1 MMKKS
6 KILIYNYCLIYLYW
20 IYMLIIPPD
29 AYLGS
34 KLVPNSSFNCKHCP
48 TIFCFQS
55 EQFLSTTVWQ
65 HFNFQSWTNWQKAA
79 STPCHVVP
87 QQEVWKV
94 KTAKFISQGRHFFPR
109 QLSVFSEDFICHL
122 QWVQHIYLLKEVV
135 FADGVSFK
143 CICKI
148 SLLYIC
154 RRYSCNLDASGSCL
168 GEMNFKE
175 NKYQKILKRALGFLC
190 QWWFQKSLSYI
201 F

>member
-1 MMKKS
+1 MASSSSSSHWSHGQSDHRLTLTSAKYGIRSPRIWCPVLHIHVIPTHLSIKYTQSDDEKS
-6 KILIYNYCLIYLYW
+6 KILVYNYCLIYLYW

-135 FADGVSFK
+135 FADGVSF
-143 CICKI
+143 
-148 SLLYIC
+148 
-154 RRYSCNLDASGSCL
+154 
-168 GEMNFKE
+168 
-175 NKYQKILKRALGFLC
+175 
-190 QWWFQKSLSYI
+190 
-201 F
+201 